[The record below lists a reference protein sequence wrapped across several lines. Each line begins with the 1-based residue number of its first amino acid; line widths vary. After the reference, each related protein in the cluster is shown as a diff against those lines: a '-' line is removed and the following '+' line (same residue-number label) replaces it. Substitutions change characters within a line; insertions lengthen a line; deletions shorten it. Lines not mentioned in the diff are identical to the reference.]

1 MTLISRST
9 HQLMFSMYLI
19 ALLDEGLSGSLSES
33 QPIHSFQGS

>member
-9 HQLMFSMYLI
+9 HQITFSMYFI

-33 QPIHSFQGS
+33 QLIHSFRGS